1 MSVYTRVGRDEL
13 AAWLQP
19 LGLGELIEYAGISAG
34 MQNSN
39 YFVTTQQGRYVLT
52 LFERIAPDSLDFYL
66 RLMGHLADH
75 GISCPQPLSD
85 LSGASWRML
94 AGKPAALLT
103 CLPGKIEDQPNPDQC
118 FALGAMLAK
127 MHLASRDLENP
138 LANPCGADWR
148 QRMGVALMPLLSPEE
163 RELLSAE
170 LSDQADENYADLPRG
185 VIHADLFRD
194 NVLWAED
201 GSLSGVLDF
210 YFAGEDSFLFDLAV
224 VANDWCGNDATT
236 AQLFAGYASQRL
248 LEPAEIK
255 AWPAI
260 CRAAALRF
268 WLLRLEVRHRP
279 RSGEVVTIKDPDH
292 FARLLQQ
299 LRLAPKPLPR

>member
-1 MSVYTRVGRDEL
+1 
-13 AAWLQP
+13 
-19 LGLGELIEYAGISAG
+19 
-34 MQNSN
+34 
-39 YFVTTQQGRYVLT
+39 
-52 LFERIAPDSLDFYL
+52 
-66 RLMGHLADH
+66 
-75 GISCPQPLSD
+75 
-85 LSGASWRML
+85 
-94 AGKPAALLT
+94 
-103 CLPGKIEDQPNPDQC
+103 
-118 FALGAMLAK
+118 
-127 MHLASRDLENP
+127 
-138 LANPCGADWR
+138 
-148 QRMGVALMPLLSPEE
+148 
-163 RELLSAE
+163 
-170 LSDQADENYADLPRG
+170 

-224 VANDWCGNDATT
+224 VANDWCGNDATR

>member
-1 MSVYTRVGRDEL
+1 LSVYTRVGRDEL

-19 LGLGELIEYAGISAG
+19 LGLGELIEHAGISAG

-39 YFVTTQQGRYVLT
+39 YFVTMDQGRYVLT

-66 RLMGHLADH
+66 RLMGHLAER
-75 GISCPQPLSD
+75 GIPCPQPLSD
-85 LSGASWRML
+85 ATGVSWRML

-103 CLPGKIEDQPNPDQC
+103 CLPGKTENQPSPDQC
-118 FALGAMLAK
+118 FALGVMLAK
-127 MHLASRDLENP
+127 LHLAGRDLKNP
-138 LANPCGADWR
+138 LPNPCGADWR
-148 QRMGVALMPLLSPEE
+148 QGMGEALMLRLSPEE

-170 LSDQADENYADLPRG
+170 LKDQAAENYADLPRG

-210 YFAGEDSFLFDLAV
+210 YFAGEDCLLFDLAV
-224 VANDWCGNDATT
+224 VANDWCANAATR
-236 AQLFAGYASQRL
+236 AQLFAGYTRQRSL
-248 LEPAEIK
+248 IPAEIK

-279 RSGEVVTIKDPDH
+279 RRGEVVTIKDPDH